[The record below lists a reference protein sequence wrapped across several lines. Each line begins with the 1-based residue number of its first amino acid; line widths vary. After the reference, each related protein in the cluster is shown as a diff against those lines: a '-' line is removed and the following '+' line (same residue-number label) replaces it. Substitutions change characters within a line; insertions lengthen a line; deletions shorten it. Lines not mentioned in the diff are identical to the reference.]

1 MKLRNS
7 AVALA
12 ALLLV
17 WCSLAADAGTLLK
30 SGPGLHSAMPA
41 GYDVVVLK
49 PSGVNLSL
57 MGLIECPELEGAQH
71 VALGLKSKI
80 VAADGASISSFPHH
94 FAFRITASLRKIVLD
109 GPASSLDFSGNPQ
122 DLLLQLKF
130 RIRAYHG
137 LETREV
143 EPESIEMIGVPADVP
158 ADERVYRIG
167 VNVGDMPVIDRFV
180 IEVLSPEGEVL
191 THFPFSL
198 L

>member
-1 MKLRNS
+1 MKLRS
-7 AVALA
+7 TAVYCTA
-12 ALLLV
+12 V
-17 WCSLAADAGTLLK
+17 IVVSCSLVAAAGTLLK

-57 MGLIECPELEGAQH
+57 MGLVECPELEGAQH
-71 VALGLKSKI
+71 VASGLHSKI
-80 VAADGASISSFPHH
+80 IAADGVRIEKFPHH
-94 FAFRITASLRKIVLD
+94 FSFRITASLRKIVLD
-109 GPASSLDFSGNPQ
+109 GPASALDFSGSPQ
-122 DLLLQLKF
+122 NLLLQLKF
-130 RIRAYHG
+130 RIKAYHG
-137 LETREV
+137 LEMHEITPDSV
-143 EPESIEMIGVPADVP
+143 EMIGMPADVP
-158 ADERVYRIG
+158 ADERVYRVG